1 MTRAMLMYKKRLED
15 EQGREFFLE
24 YYLLTD
30 EVFFASNVLEIY
42 GAEIKMLRPD
52 GTLAGG
58 RRLRGITPFGPKI
71 TELISRMAEGL
82 VTPATMRDV
91 VEDLIPL

>member
-1 MTRAMLMYKKRLED
+1 MTRMMLMYKKRLTSERG
-15 EQGREFFLE
+15 QTFFLE

-30 EVFFASNVLEIY
+30 EIRFAGNVLEIY

-52 GTLAGG
+52 GSLASS

-71 TELISRMAEGL
+71 TAMIARLAQGT
-82 VTPATMRDV
+82 VTPATIFDV
-91 VEDLIPL
+91 VQDLVCQ

>member
-1 MTRAMLMYKKRLED
+1 MTRAMLMYKKSMED
-15 EQGREFFLE
+15 EHGRRFVLE

-42 GAEIKMLRPD
+42 GAEVKMLQPD
-52 GTLAGG
+52 GALVSG

-71 TELISRMAEGL
+71 TGLISRMAEGL
-82 VTPATMRDV
+82 VTPTSMRDV
-91 VEDLIPL
+91 VEDLISL